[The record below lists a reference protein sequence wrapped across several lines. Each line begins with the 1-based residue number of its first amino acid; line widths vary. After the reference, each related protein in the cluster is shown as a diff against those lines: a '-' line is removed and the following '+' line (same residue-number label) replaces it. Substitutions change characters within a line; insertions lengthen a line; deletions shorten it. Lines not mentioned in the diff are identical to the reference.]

1 MFDRVKTHIPG
12 FDDLVNGGIPKGSMV
27 LLSGSAGA
35 GKTIFALQYLYNGAM
50 KENERGLYLSFEES
64 RESIMLQAKV
74 LGWDLEQLEKKG
86 LIRVQSISLTK
97 DSVAKVN
104 KTIET
109 TVSDFK
115 PQRLVFDSISIFG
128 IFAEFITDISAL
140 AVLGV
145 TNKDNI
151 ILPRSE
157 IMTRKAVA
165 EVIENISKM
174 GATSVIISELP
185 VDSKWLS
192 RDTISEFLVDGVVKL
207 EYSGGDKPRSII
219 VAKMR
224 KTKIDNCAR
233 PFDLTEQGIKIYGKE
248 KVYAS
253 KE

>member
-1 MFDRVKTHIPG
+1 MFERVMTYIPG
-12 FDDLVNGGIPKGSMV
+12 FDALIDGGIPKGSLV

-50 KENERGLYLSFEES
+50 KNSERGLYLSFEES
-64 RESIMLQAKV
+64 KESIMLQAKV
-74 LGWDLEQLEKKG
+74 LGWDLEHLESKG
-86 LIRVQSISLTK
+86 LIRVESISLSKNSMTK
-97 DSVAKVN
+97 AN
-104 KTIET
+104 KLIET
-109 TVSDFK
+109 AVADFK

-128 IFAEFITDISAL
+128 IFAEFITDVSAL
-140 AVLGV
+140 SALGV
-145 TNKDNI
+145 SSKDNI

-165 EVIENISKM
+165 EVIDNISKM
-174 GATSVIISELP
+174 GATSIIISELP

-207 EYSGGDKPRSII
+207 EYSGGDSPRAIT

-233 PFDLTEQGIKIYGKE
+233 PFDLTEEGIKIYGKE
-248 KVYAS
+248 KVYS
-253 KE
+253 KKS